1 MKVICNV
8 CHSIILTCQHVCVC
22 SAEYIAVLSESSVSP
37 SDNIYE
43 YGFDE
48 DFDVDVPIGQCEA
61 LYDFDGE
68 TVFSSFS
75 LLLIVTLIHIH
86 PTESK

>member
-1 MKVICNV
+1 MKVICKL

-22 SAEYIAVLSESSVSP
+22 SSEYIAVLSESSVSP

-43 YGFDE
+43 CEFDE
-48 DFDVDVPIGQCEA
+48 DFDVDVPIGQCKA

-68 TVFSSFS
+68 ICVFSPLS
-75 LLLIVTLIHIH
+75 LLF
-86 PTESK
+86 